1 MSTGN
6 PFPPPFTSAPLPPAA
21 AAAPEAPMDVDA
33 DDAEEAD
40 DMAESASVA
49 GSGEATE
56 LIAVAEYPS
65 EPYQDLSPPNYSPDS
80 DEEEEIEP
88 FDD

>member
-21 AAAPEAPMDVDA
+21 APVAEAPMDVDA

-40 DMAESASVA
+40 NMEENASVA
-49 GSGEATE
+49 GSPEATE

-65 EPYQDLSPPNYSPDS
+65 EPYHDLSPASYSPDS
-80 DEEEEIEP
+80 Y
-88 FDD
+88 